1 VRQVNGYL
9 TRTGIDNVTRA
20 DLLEGWQAS
29 DDLKTWT
36 LNLRQGVTWSN
47 GEPFVAEHVAW
58 NLSRVLDAN
67 VGSSVVGLMKG
78 YMLKEDAD
86 GNTSIWDANAIEVV
100 DDHTVRL
107 NAQAAQL
114 AVPEHLFHYPLLIL
128 YPEENGEWDAGS
140 VGTGAFTCESVEV
153 GKSAILKAREG
164 YYGEGPYVD
173 EVHFID
179 HGDDEAAQIAALAS
193 RQVHGMYEASV
204 TQYEVLK
211 GIEHL
216 ELKEVSGAQTGVFRM
231 RMDQEIWQDQR
242 VRKAMRLALDTEKLL
257 QIAHLNIGSPGEH
270 HHVAPTHPEYA
281 DIGFMKQDVEAAKA
295 LLAEAGHPEGF
306 EIEVVCKKDPAWELI
321 TVQTAAEMYKDIGVN
336 LQINVL
342 PSSQFWEVW
351 DKVPFGFTSWTHRP
365 LGIMVLGLA
374 YRSGVPW
381 NESAFSNA
389 RFDELLTKAEGTLDV
404 EARREIMVE
413 IETLMQEEGP
423 IAQPLWRGLF
433 SFWDKQVQG
442 FEQHPTSYIFGEE
455 LWLEPA

>member
-1 VRQVNGYL
+1 
-9 TRTGIDNVTRA
+9 
-20 DLLEGWQAS
+20 
-29 DDLKTWT
+29 
-36 LNLRQGVTWSN
+36 
-47 GEPFVAEHVAW
+47 
-58 NLSRVLDAN
+58 
-67 VGSSVVGLMKG
+67 
-78 YMLKEDAD
+78 
-86 GNTSIWDANAIEVV
+86 
-100 DDHTVRL
+100 
-107 NAQAAQL
+107 
-114 AVPEHLFHYPLLIL
+114 
-128 YPEENGEWDAGS
+128 
-140 VGTGAFTCESVEV
+140 
-153 GKSAILKAREG
+153 
-164 YYGEGPYVD
+164 
-173 EVHFID
+173 
-179 HGDDEAAQIAALAS
+179 
-193 RQVHGMYEASV
+193 
-204 TQYEVLK
+204 
-211 GIEHL
+211 
-216 ELKEVSGAQTGVFRM
+216 
-231 RMDQEIWQDQR
+231 
-242 VRKAMRLALDTEKLL
+242 
-257 QIAHLNIGSPGEH
+257 
-270 HHVAPTHPEYA
+270 
-281 DIGFMKQDVEAAKA
+281 
-295 LLAEAGHPEGF
+295 EAGHPEGF

-321 TVQTAAEMYKDIGVN
+321 TVQTAAQMYKDIGVN